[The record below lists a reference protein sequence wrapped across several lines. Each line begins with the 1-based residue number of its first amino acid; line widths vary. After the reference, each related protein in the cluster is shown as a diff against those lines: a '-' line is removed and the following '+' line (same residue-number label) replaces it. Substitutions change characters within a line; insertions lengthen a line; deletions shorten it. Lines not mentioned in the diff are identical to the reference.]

1 MEDYYW
7 EILSKIL
14 IVLPAL
20 SLLFGYLYLHKLNKF
35 LNNSD
40 EVVKDQKES
49 KHKSK
54 PNISEPVISFVKTF
68 KENPKRFTYTE
79 ENNRRGLSKK
89 LVTLSTCKVL
99 TDTFTKEV
107 FKIEEV
113 GLCTWWLDHPNIVL
127 TKDEMDYINKEIVT
141 PYKERKA
148 KYVETVLN
156 RRCVQENR
164 KELQERR
171 RLTKI
176 YQ

>member
-1 MEDYYW
+1 MEDYSW
-7 EILSKIL
+7 EILAIVV
-14 IVLPAL
+14 IVLTAL
-20 SLLFGYLYLHKLNKF
+20 SLLFGYLYRLYTPSSELF
-35 LNNSD
+35 
-40 EVVKDQKES
+40 EVVKDQEES
-49 KHKSK
+49 KHTSK
-54 PNISEPVISFVKTF
+54 PDISEPVISFVKTF